1 MGPVSLSKVS
11 DVALDELQRL
21 GAGNPTKYPQSRGAV
36 PLRDARMIPIA
47 TVAVFRFDCWLG
59 LADHIVPL
67 GFKQCRRQNPRS
79 DMVFEVVTKYIVIR
93 IQTEYID
100 IMVELTG
107 FEPVTSCLQSRRSP
121 TELQPHSSS
130 LYARASHTWAW
141 RVDADIAV
149 DELRSPDESILV
161 IIHTDKIRTKRCT

>member
-1 MGPVSLSKVS
+1 
-11 DVALDELQRL
+11 
-21 GAGNPTKYPQSRGAV
+21 
-36 PLRDARMIPIA
+36 
-47 TVAVFRFDCWLG
+47 
-59 LADHIVPL
+59 
-67 GFKQCRRQNPRS
+67 
-79 DMVFEVVTKYIVIR
+79 MVTLFVTR
-93 IQTEYID
+93 TNQTENQD
-100 IMVELTG
+100 ILVELTG